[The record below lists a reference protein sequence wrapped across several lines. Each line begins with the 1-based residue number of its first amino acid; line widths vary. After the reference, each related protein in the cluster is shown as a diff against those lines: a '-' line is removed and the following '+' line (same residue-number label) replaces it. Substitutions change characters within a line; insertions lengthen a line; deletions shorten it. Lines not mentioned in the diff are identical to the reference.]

1 MTLDVPVSPPTTV
14 PTESAISA
22 LSTSLM
28 FPFLSILPVSFEIA
42 VKVEFVSRTSTKN
55 KVKTTV
61 APLAVIIAEK
71 SNSKK
76 YPISGIDPNTPL
88 NFARPVTQAIVEN
101 NRIPMSINY
110 LRWPPHL
117 QSTLLDGEV
126 REEMSVNILKT
137 CEKWLKYYSPDKFAR
152 LYLEEW
158 DQVKR
163 FCDYLVS
170 EQTQYRWRKDFVK
183 FIQSY
188 DMRRDKDF
196 KKTFP
201 MYAHLLREWNV

>member
-1 MTLDVPVSPPTTV
+1 M
-14 PTESAISA
+14 IS
-22 LSTSLM
+22 L
-28 FPFLSILPVSFEIA
+28 
-42 VKVEFVSRTSTKN
+42 
-55 KVKTTV
+55 
-61 APLAVIIAEK
+61 
-71 SNSKK
+71 
-76 YPISGIDPNTPL
+76 
-88 NFARPVTQAIVEN
+88 
-101 NRIPMSINY
+101 NY

-170 EQTQYRWRKDFVK
+170 EQTQ
-183 FIQSY
+183 
-188 DMRRDKDF
+188 
-196 KKTFP
+196 
-201 MYAHLLREWNV
+201 